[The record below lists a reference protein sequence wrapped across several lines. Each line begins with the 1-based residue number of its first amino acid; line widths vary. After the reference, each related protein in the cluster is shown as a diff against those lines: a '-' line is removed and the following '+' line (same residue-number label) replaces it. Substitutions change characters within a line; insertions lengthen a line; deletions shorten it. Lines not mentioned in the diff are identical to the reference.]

1 VPTISNID
9 ENPVQ
14 RDSHEQLKRKS
25 VYNTLV
31 SCMSG
36 ISMRTFRISTALL
49 LAIVV
54 FSGGACLYAQATAKP
69 INVDSKTLRN
79 AGSAANDALPG
90 SWLTYGRNQSET
102 RYSPLKQIND
112 TNAKRLGPVWTY
124 PVGAGGGNQEGTPL
138 VWNNTLYGITTWS
151 IVYALDARTG
161 KELWRWD
168 PEVNQSAVRPKIC
181 CGTVNRGIALYNGT
195 IIAPVIDG
203 RLVSLDALTGKP
215 IWESRVAYPHDWYT
229 LTMAPRIA
237 GDKVIIGASGG
248 DKWTRGFFAAFD
260 AKTGHSA
267 WKFYTVPGNPEL
279 PPENEAMKAA
289 LKTWGGD
296 FWTKGGGGAV
306 WDGFAYDPDANLVY
320 VGTGNA
326 EPWHQKF
333 RGEQN
338 VDNLYTCS
346 ILAVD
351 LASGQLKWY
360 FQTTPNDNWDYDS
373 VQQLMLLDLTIK
385 GKPRKVITQASKNG
399 FFWVLDR
406 ITGEF
411 ISGAPFVKTT
421 WALGLDAKG
430 RPMVNP
436 AAYYDKDPIALFPT
450 GGGAHN
456 WSPMSYSPLTGWI
469 YIPVF
474 LQPFTYAALD
484 DVKPNTNG
492 YTRGNVDPKL
502 IDSPAIGP
510 PTAEGMRGALQA
522 WDPVNQKLVW
532 RIEGGGGIG
541 GGTVATAGNLV
552 FEVINDGRFRAVTAD
567 RGEILYEIKTGRTGM
582 APPVTYEVDGKQ
594 YVVFQGGL
602 GRLATIVGPNDE
614 KVDNPP
620 IMFAFALDG
629 TAELPKAAPPP
640 PPNNPPKEEAPE
652 KVP

>member
-1 VPTISNID
+1 V
-9 ENPVQ
+9 
-14 RDSHEQLKRKS
+14 
-25 VYNTLV
+25 
-31 SCMSG
+31 
-36 ISMRTFRISTALL
+36 
-49 LAIVV
+49 
-54 FSGGACLYAQATAKP
+54 
-69 INVDSKTLRN
+69 NVDGKVLRN
-79 AGSAANDALPG
+79 VGNVANDSLPG

-102 RYSPLKQIND
+102 RYSTLKQIDD
-112 TNAKRLGPVWTY
+112 TNAKRLGLAWSYVL
-124 PVGAGGGNQEGTPL
+124 GAGGGNQEGTPL

-151 IVYALDARTG
+151 VVYALDAKTG

-168 PEVNQSAVRPKIC
+168 PEVNQAAVRPKIC
-181 CGTVNRGIALYNGT
+181 CGIVNRGLALYDGL
-195 IIAPVIDG
+195 IIAPINDG
-203 RLVSLDALTGKP
+203 RLQALDAITGKP
-215 IWESRVAYPHDWYT
+215 VWESRVAYPQDWYT

-260 AKTGHSA
+260 AKTGHFA

-306 WDGFAYDPDANLVY
+306 WDGFAYDPESNLVY

-333 RGEQN
+333 RGAQN
-338 VDNLYTCS
+338 LDNLYTCS

-351 LASGQLKWY
+351 LTSGQLKWY

-373 VQQLMLLDLTIK
+373 VQQLMLLDLNIK
-385 GKPRKVITQASKNG
+385 GKTRKVLMQASKNG

-411 ISGAPFVKTT
+411 ISGAPYVKTT

-430 RPMVNP
+430 RPIVNP
-436 AAYYDKDPIALFPT
+436 EAYYDTEPIALFPT

-456 WSPMSYSPLTGWI
+456 WSPMSYSPHTGWV

-474 LQPFTYAALD
+474 LQPYTYEAAKEL
-484 DVKPNTNG
+484 KAGTPNG
-492 YTRGNVDPKL
+492 YVRSGRDPKV

-510 PTAEGMRGALQA
+510 PSAEGMRGALQA
-522 WDPVNQKLVW
+522 WDPLNQKVIW

-541 GGTVATAGNLV
+541 GGTVATAGNLI
-552 FEVINDGRFRAVTAD
+552 FHVINDGRFRAVTAD
-567 RGEILYEIKTGRTGM
+567 KGEILYEIQTGRTGM
-582 APPVTYEVDGKQ
+582 APPITYEVDGKQ
-594 YVVFQGGL
+594 YVAFQGGL
-602 GRLATIVGPNDE
+602 GRPATTEGPNDA

-620 IMFAFALDG
+620 ILFAFALGG
-629 TAELPKAAPPP
+629 TAELPKPAPPP
-640 PPNNPPKEEAPE
+640 PPNNQPKPAAPE
-652 KVP
+652 QAH